1 MLKVL
6 LNKQLTEIFRSYFYD
21 AKKNKARSKGS
32 VIAYAVL
39 YAFIM
44 VVVLGGVFIFMSV
57 TMCGPFVSSGLDWL
71 YFAVMGLIAVLL
83 GSFGSVFNTYSGL
96 YLAKDNDLLLSMP
109 IPVKYIMISRLL
121 GVYIMG
127 AMYSCVVIVPAA
139 VVYTV
144 TVGFSFRSFFA
155 PLLFTLLITVFV
167 LTLSC
172 ALGWVTA
179 KISSKLKN
187 KSFITVIV
195 SLVFF
200 GIYYFICFKAQDIL
214 SEFIMNADVYGDKI
228 KSAAYPVYVFG
239 AAGAGETLPLV
250 IVTVVV
256 LALFALTWA
265 LISKSFLKIAVDT
278 GKQSVKKLKSV
289 SSSKKSVSSA
299 LVSKEFSKFFSSPA
313 YMLNCGLGT
322 LTVPIAGVIFLIKG
336 ESFMSFIAENSMLD
350 SRAVALLMCFAV
362 CLVSSMND
370 ICAPTISLE
379 GKNIWLLQSLPVKPI
394 RVLLSKL
401 SVQLVLTSVPC
412 LFSVIA
418 VAVVCRVSA
427 VYFIL
432 LLAAVLSFVLFYAL
446 FGLMLSLKMP
456 NLTWTSEIT
465 PIKQGGSVLISML
478 VGFAVPLLFLVP
490 SFYLSQTVAPE
501 ILSCVFIA
509 VMLISS
515 AVLWAW
521 MKKKGGEIFAALSV

>member
-1 MLKVL
+1 
-6 LNKQLTEIFRSYFYD
+6 
-21 AKKNKARSKGS
+21 
-32 VIAYAVL
+32 
-39 YAFIM
+39 
-44 VVVLGGVFIFMSV
+44 
-57 TMCGPFVSSGLDWL
+57 
-71 YFAVMGLIAVLL
+71 
-83 GSFGSVFNTYSGL
+83 
-96 YLAKDNDLLLSMP
+96 
-109 IPVKYIMISRLL
+109 
-121 GVYIMG
+121 
-127 AMYSCVVIVPAA
+127 
-139 VVYTV
+139 
-144 TVGFSFRSFFA
+144 
-155 PLLFTLLITVFV
+155 
-167 LTLSC
+167 
-172 ALGWVTA
+172 
-179 KISSKLKN
+179 
-187 KSFITVIV
+187 
-195 SLVFF
+195 
-200 GIYYFICFKAQDIL
+200 
-214 SEFIMNADVYGDKI
+214 
-228 KSAAYPVYVFG
+228 
-239 AAGAGETLPLV
+239 
-250 IVTVVV
+250 
-256 LALFALTWA
+256 
-265 LISKSFLKIAVDT
+265 
-278 GKQSVKKLKSV
+278 
-289 SSSKKSVSSA
+289 
-299 LVSKEFSKFFSSPA
+299 
-313 YMLNCGLGT
+313 MLNCGLGT
-322 LTVPIAGVIFLIKG
+322 LTVPVAGVIFLIKG

-350 SRAVALLMCFAV
+350 NRAVALLMCFAV

-418 VAVVCRVSA
+418 VAVVCRVSV

-521 MKKKGGEIFAALSV
+521 MKKKGGEIFAAL